1 MYINFTSFLIKE
13 KKYNVRFLL
22 NRNRKIYAAV
32 GEGHLSGFVTK
43 NHKISHLSFIFSK
56 KKKIFFAI
64 FDTIITIIVRS
75 GIPFPLLC
83 SFGRNK
89 IYILFNVL

>member
-56 KKKIFFAI
+56 IFFTI